1 MKRVLAVVVAVTAAT
16 IGLAGVAEA
25 GGRCVSVDGVVM
37 MEVGGGDN
45 QPYCRSS
52 VGGTAIANGN
62 GYAATQTG
70 TAIANGNG
78 YAANR
83 FGTSIANGNGYTG
96 NQRGD
101 STANANCLSIGRTPC
116 NGNTPPL
123 P

>member
-25 GGRCVSVDGVVM
+25 GGRCVSVDGVVT

-52 VGGTAIANGN
+52 VG
-62 GYAATQTG
+62 G

-101 STANANCLSIGRTPC
+101 STANGNCRSIGRTTC